1 MDKKMP
7 RTVGISTQKE
17 GLNRPTFECYRN
29 NGIGAVEVSVAH
41 EDYDAQD
48 LEAIASDAR
57 AESIDPW
64 SFHLRFSP
72 FERYTLQLADGD
84 ARRFATEYAAEWI
97 KKAGHAGFRHAVIHP
112 SGEPIEDADRAEAMK
127 RSKDALATLA
137 QVARD
142 AGIVLCVENLPRT
155 CLAKNSAELLELLSA
170 DEGLRA
176 CFDTNHLLKE
186 PTLDFMRAVGDKIVT
201 LHLSDY
207 DFINERHWLPGD
219 GQIDWRGLMRT
230 LDEIG
235 YGGVMMYETGKT
247 LKNGE
252 ERMLTV
258 EDRAQNAAWLESL
271 RI

>member
-1 MDKKMP
+1 MDK
-7 RTVGISTQKE
+7 RIARVVGISTKMD
-17 GLNRPTFECYRN
+17 GLTREQFACYREM
-29 NGIGAVEVSVAH
+29 GIGAVEASVAH
-41 EDYDAQD
+41 ADYDLQNPD
-48 LEAIASDAR
+48 RIAADAR

-64 SFHLRFSP
+64 SFHLRFYP
-72 FERYTLQLADGD
+72 FERYTLQLADAD

-97 KKAGHAGFRHAVIHP
+97 RKAGHAGFRHAVIHP

-127 RSKDALATLA
+127 RSRDALEALA
-137 QVARD
+137 RIANE

-155 CLAKNSAELLELLSA
+155 CLAKNSTELLELLSV
-170 DEGLRA
+170 DDGLRA
-176 CFDTNHLLKE
+176 CFDTNHLLNE
-186 PTLDFMRAVGDKIVT
+186 PTFDFMRAVGDRIVT

-207 DFINERHWLPGD
+207 DFVNERHWLPGD

-235 YGGVMMYETGKT
+235 YGGVMMYETAKT

-252 ERMLTV
+252 ERILTV